1 MDIRSMWLTDT
12 PLRLDQLL
20 RDAGLYSKKETRE
33 LVLQGRITV
42 NEVPAESACI
52 RLTSADRIAVDNVP
66 VTLEPPVYLMMH
78 KPAGL
83 ICATTPDLGPTVL
96 ELLQEPYRSMPL
108 FPIGRLD
115 KDAEG
120 LLLLTSDGTLCRR
133 VTRPENRMEKTYFV
147 TYRGTLREDAEA
159 VLAAGA
165 VLPEG
170 VKCLPA
176 KLKRLPE
183 AFTAEVTV
191 TEGKYH
197 EVKRLISL
205 CGGHVT
211 YLRRLSIGA
220 LKLDDALKPGEYRKM
235 REDELALLFR

>member
-1 MDIRSMWLTDT
+1 MDIRKMWLADT
-12 PLRLDQLL
+12 PLRLDPLL

-33 LVLQGRITV
+33 LVSQGRICV
-42 NEVPAESACI
+42 DGEPVLSACM
-52 RLTSADRIAVDNVP
+52 RLSPEAVISVDGDAVSLP
-66 VTLEPPVYLMMH
+66 APVYLMLH

-83 ICATTPDLGPTVL
+83 ICATTSDLGPTVL
-96 ELLQEPYRSMPL
+96 ELLEGPYRSMPL
-108 FPIGRLD
+108 FPVGRLD

-120 LLLLTSDGTLCRR
+120 LLILTSDGALCRR
-133 VTRPENRMEKTYFV
+133 VTRPENRMEKKYFV

-159 VLAAGA
+159 LLAAGA

-170 VKCLPA
+170 IQCLPA
-176 KLKRLPE
+176 KLKRLPGD
-183 AFTAEVTV
+183 TAEVTV

-220 LKLDDALKPGEYRKM
+220 LTLDPALRPGEYREMTAEELKM
-235 REDELALLFR
+235 LFL